1 MTTAL
6 PRQPP
11 RRPGRALLRLFK
23 IVVVLALLVA
33 GAFLHFVAELPRE
46 GPDAGVKT
54 DALVVLTG
62 GTARVGMG
70 LELLAE
76 GRASRMFI
84 SGVNPA
90 TSKSALA
97 GVAGHADLLDCCV
110 DLGFEAADTV
120 GNALETAQWVEDYGI
135 KSLGVV
141 TGAYHMPRALLELSE
156 ALRGRVALVPYPVFP
171 DSVKLDR
178 WWAWPGTASLLF
190 SEFGKYAVAL
200 IRARLADLASRL
212 VAEFD

>member
-11 RRPGRALLRLFK
+11 RRPGRTLLRLLKVFA
-23 IVVVLALLVA
+23 VLALLVA
-33 GAFLHFVAELPRE
+33 GGFLHFVNQVPRE
-46 GPDAGVKT
+46 MPEPGMTT

-76 GRASRMFI
+76 GRAARMFI

-97 GVAGHADLLDCCV
+97 GVAGHAHLLDCCV

-141 TGAYHMPRALLELSE
+141 TGAYHMPRALLELNE
-156 ALRGRVALVPYPVFP
+156 ALRGSVTLVPFPVFP

-200 IRARLADLASRL
+200 IRARLGDLASRL
-212 VAEFD
+212 LAEFD

>member
-11 RRPGRALLRLFK
+11 RRPGRVLLRVINVLL
-23 IVVVLALLVA
+23 ILALMVG
-33 GAFLHFVAELPRE
+33 GAFLHFVGQLPRE
-46 GPDAGVKT
+46 AADHQHRT

-62 GTARVGMG
+62 GTARLGMG

-76 GRASRMFI
+76 GRASRLFI

-90 TSKSALA
+90 TTKTALA
-97 GVAGHADLLDCCV
+97 AVAGHADLLECCV
-110 DLGFEAADTV
+110 DLGFEAADTI

-135 KSLGVV
+135 TSLGVV
-141 TGAYHMPRALLELSE
+141 TGAYHMPRALLELNE
-156 ALRGRVALVPYPVFP
+156 ALREQVTLVPYPVFP

-178 WWAWPGTASLLF
+178 WWAWPGTANLLF

-200 IRARLADLASRL
+200 VRARLGDLASRL

>member
-1 MTTAL
+1 VTTAL

-11 RRPGRALLRLFK
+11 RRPGRALLRLLK
-23 IVVVLALLVA
+23 IAVVLALLVA

-46 GPDAGVKT
+46 GPEPGVTT

-70 LELLAE
+70 LELLAD

-97 GVAGHADLLDCCV
+97 SVAGHADLLDCCV

-200 IRARLADLASRL
+200 IRARLGDLASRL
-212 VAEFD
+212 LAEFD